1 VNAVEIT
8 PMAMLGATKA
18 TAARAGVW
26 NRGLTAA
33 SDRLHRPPRAPAKIT
48 REVWVL
54 AAT

>member
-1 VNAVEIT
+1 
-8 PMAMLGATKA
+8 MLGATNA
-18 TAARAGVW
+18 TAARAGVR

-33 SDRLHRPPRAPAKIT
+33 SDRLHSPPRAPAKIT